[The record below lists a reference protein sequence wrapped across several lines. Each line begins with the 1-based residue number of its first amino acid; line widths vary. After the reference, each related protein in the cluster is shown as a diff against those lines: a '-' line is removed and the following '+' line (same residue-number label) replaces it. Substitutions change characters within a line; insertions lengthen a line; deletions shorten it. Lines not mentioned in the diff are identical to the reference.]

1 MKRRLIA
8 VSVLATV
15 SLLGVPNVASA
26 ITGAGQV
33 GHVTDAMKAGP
44 PYCC

>member
-15 SLLGVPNVASA
+15 SLLGVPNLAVVV
-26 ITGAGQV
+26 TGSSHV
-33 GHVTDAMKAGP
+33 GHVTNARTAGP

>member
-8 VSVLATV
+8 VSVLATI
-15 SLLGVPNVASA
+15 SLLGVPNLAFAV
-26 ITGAGQV
+26 TGASHV
-33 GHVTDAMKAGP
+33 GHVTNAKMAGP

>member
-15 SLLGVPNVASA
+15 SLLGVPNMASA
-26 ITGAGQV
+26 ITGAGHV
-33 GHVTDAMKAGP
+33 GHVTDAKMAGP